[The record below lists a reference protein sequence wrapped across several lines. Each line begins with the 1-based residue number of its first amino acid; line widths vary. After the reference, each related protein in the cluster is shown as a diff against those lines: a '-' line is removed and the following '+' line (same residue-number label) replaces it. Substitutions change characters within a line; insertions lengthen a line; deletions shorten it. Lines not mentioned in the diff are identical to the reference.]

1 MSESA
6 AKGGRYQRSSGGL
19 VGAMIVTV
27 VLVLAFVAFRSI
39 FRENPETPVRTVDWK
54 IQVKAGTADRK
65 LSMLAPPALPT
76 GWKATSASYDT
87 GSSPAWHL
95 GLLTASRKYVG
106 IEEGRSS
113 VEDLVAEHV
122 DPDAVKGRRVQLGG
136 ETWQQWS
143 DAGGDY
149 GLSRTLTGPDRQQES
164 VLVVGSAADADI
176 RSLADGLRPGS

>member
-6 AKGGRYQRSSGGL
+6 ARGGRHQRSSGGL

-39 FRENPETPVRTVDWK
+39 FRENPETPVRAVDWK

-65 LSMLAPPALPT
+65 LAMLAPTALPT

-122 DPDAVKGRRVQLGG
+122 DVNAVKGKQVQLGG
-136 ETWQQWS
+136 QAWQQWTDS
-143 DAGGDY
+143 GGDY

-176 RSLADGLRPGS
+176 RQLVDGLRPGG

>member
-27 VLVLAFVAFRSI
+27 VLVLGFAAFRGL
-39 FRENPETPVRTVDWK
+39 FRENPATPVRTVDWS
-54 IQVKAGTADRK
+54 IQVKAGVADKK
-65 LSMLAPPALPT
+65 LTLLAPPSLPA

-113 VEDLVAEHV
+113 VADLVAEHV
-122 DPDAVKGRRVQLGG
+122 DANAVKGKPVRLGG
-136 ETWQQWS
+136 ETWQQWTDS
-143 DAGGDY
+143 GGDY

-164 VLVVGSAADADI
+164 VLVVGSAAEADI
-176 RSLADGLRPGS
+176 RSLVDGLRPGG